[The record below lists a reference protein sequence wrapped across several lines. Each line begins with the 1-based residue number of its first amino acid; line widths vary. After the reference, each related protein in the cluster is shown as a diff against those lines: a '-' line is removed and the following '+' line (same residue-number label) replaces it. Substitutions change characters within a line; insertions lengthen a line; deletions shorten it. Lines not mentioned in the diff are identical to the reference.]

1 MFPGNSKKEVSL
13 IWSSGNLRVTQSLEM
28 MRFYLETQ
36 WTLSSFAPWEGGV
49 IQGLPE
55 RVKRI
60 FGHESE
66 KSGSESQSCCLLVS
80 GCGPLTPSKVW
91 DSLEMQ
97 SLGPHADPLNPTSAL

>member
-1 MFPGNSKKEVSL
+1 MVIRKSPSYSVLGDDENL
-13 IWSSGNLRVTQSLEM
+13 SG
-28 MRFYLETQ
+28 TQ

-60 FGHESE
+60 FGHEFE